1 MNNKILVALSGGVDS
16 SAVAALL
23 KNSGYDVGGA
33 TMRLC
38 PDGCGDDPAPD
49 ARAAAERLGIPFFLF
64 DMRKE
69 FYDNVISDFIE
80 TYKRGA
86 TPNPCIVCNK
96 TMKFGAFLDRALE
109 LGYEKIATG
118 HYSVI
123 KEENGR
129 FLLYKSA
136 DEKKDQSYVLWSLSQ
151 RALSRLVL
159 PLGTMT
165 KDEARAAAEA
175 AMLENARKKESQDI
189 CFVPDGDYASFIM
202 RETGLC
208 FPEGD
213 FVLEDGTVKGR
224 HKGII
229 HYTVGQR
236 RGLGL
241 ALPAPLY
248 VKAKD
253 AKENKVILC
262 DNEGL
267 FAKELSAHSVN
278 WIAFDRLDSPIR
290 LEAKIRYGAVQPPC
304 TVTPTGD
311 NTVKVTFDEAQRAIS
326 PGQSVVFYDGDMVVG
341 GGIIE

>member
-1 MNNKILVALSGGVDS
+1 MKDKILVALSGGVDS
-16 SAVAALL
+16 SAVAALIR
-23 KNSGYDVGGA
+23 NAGYTVGGA

-38 PDGCGDDPAPD
+38 PDGCGEDPAPD
-49 ARAAAERLGIPFFLF
+49 ARAAAERLGIPFFVF

-96 TMKFGAFLDRALE
+96 TMKFGAFIDRAEE

-118 HYSVI
+118 HYSKI

-129 FLLYKSA
+129 FLLYKS
-136 DEKKDQSYVLWSLSQ
+136 DCIEKDQSYVLWSLSQ
-151 RALSRLVL
+151 RALSKLIL

-175 AMLENARKKESQDI
+175 AKLENAKKKESQDI

-253 AKENKVILC
+253 AASNRVILC
-262 DNEGL
+262 PGEGL
-267 FAKELSAHSVN
+267 FAKELTASKVN
-278 WIAFDRLDSPIR
+278 WIPFDRLDAPIR
-290 LEAKIRYGAVQPPC
+290 LEAKIRYGAKQTPC
-304 TVTPTGD
+304 TVTPTGED
-311 NTVKVTFDEAQRAIS
+311 RVKVLFDEPQRAIS
-326 PGQSVVFYDGDMVVG
+326 PGQSVVFYDSDMVVG
-341 GGIIE
+341 GGIID